1 MRYFQLVFSLFLV
14 THAVMAQTFSPVPGP
29 LLEKAVALEMATEC
43 YIFFENPGGDSLRL
57 RWKTIAKSHPTE
69 WTLDLCDF
77 GLCYVGI
84 PASGLMNFATG
95 AERPYLK
102 LIAQPGSVPGSA
114 WVGFRVWE
122 DGNPTNTV
130 EVFFSLYT
138 PGFTSAPEIST
149 PAPLRVYPNPTTNLF
164 FWENTLD
171 RPVFARLTDATGRT
185 LWAGAAAANGNQPF
199 DLTAWPPGF
208 YFLQTESGTALV
220 QRVR

>member
-1 MRYFQLVFSLFLV
+1 MRYFHLAFSLFLL
-14 THAVMAQTFSPVPGP
+14 THAAPAQTFSPNPGP
-29 LLEKAVALEMATEC
+29 LLEKAVALELATEC

-57 RWKTIAKSHPTE
+57 RWKTIAKSHPAE

-95 AERPYLK
+95 TERPYLK
-102 LIAQPGSVPGSA
+102 LIAQPGTVPGSA

-122 DGNPTNTV
+122 DGNPANTV

-138 PGFTSAPEIST
+138 PGFTSAPEADG
-149 PAPLRVYPNPTTNLF
+149 PAEVLVYPNPTTGLF
-164 FWENTLD
+164 FWKNTSA
-171 RPVFARLTDATGRT
+171 RPAFARLADATGRI
-185 LWAGAAAANGNQPF
+185 LWAGTTAAGGKQQL
-199 DLTAWPPGF
+199 DLSAWPAGS
-208 YFLQTESGTALV
+208 YFLQTESGTAVV